1 MSRRTGLRVAAAVP
15 TAPAR
20 VSMPVQGTPAA
31 ARIADVL
38 RVGHALARHRSA
50 AVGGCIIVDNTVYC
64 FTDLEVMQWWVL
76 LEEVLPDAP
85 SHSTHAT
92 HATMNDYLKGKHVN
106 DETAAVAAAFYRDYL
121 QGGYLG
127 LPSRSVTEFKN
138 FETGMEIFREAL
150 TALEDAKAKNDET
163 SEKAAYKPT
172 AKPAGG

>member
-20 VSMPVQGTPAA
+20 VSMPVQGTPAT

-64 FTDLEVMQWWVL
+64 FTDWEVMQWWVL

-85 SHSTHAT
+85 SHSTRA
-92 HATMNDYLKGKHVN
+92 MLDGWLKGERV
-106 DETAAVAAAFYRDYL
+106 DEKTAAVAATFYRDYL
-121 QGGYLG
+121 QGEYLDLG
-127 LPSRSVTEFKN
+127 PKSVADFQN
-138 FETGMEIFREAL
+138 FEAGMKIFREAL
-150 TALEDAKAKNDET
+150 TALEVAKAKNAEKT
-163 SEKAAYKPT
+163 HEATKSSESPQ
-172 AKPAGG
+172 PRG